1 MHELSICQSLV
12 GAVIEELGRA
22 RPAPGRLVA
31 ARIVVG
37 ALHQVVPENMTFA
50 YEILTRDT
58 MAAGS
63 RLDIRWVPVSAKCH
77 SCGWSGGIEVPLFL
91 CASCNSGD
99 LELLTGR
106 ELFLEN
112 LEIET

>member
-1 MHELSICQSLV
+1 MHELSICRSLV
-12 GAVIEELGRA
+12 DAVLQELERA
-22 RPAPGRLVA
+22 RPAPARLVA
-31 ARIVVG
+31 ARMVVG
-37 ALHQVVPENMTFA
+37 ALHQVVPENMIFA

-58 MAAGS
+58 AAAGS
-63 RLDIRWVPVSAKCH
+63 RLDIRRVPVTARCRA
-77 SCGWSGGIEVPLFL
+77 CAWTGEIDIPLFL
-91 CASCNSGD
+91 CGSCNSGD